1 MVKVNNVE
9 APLYGRRGKVVGNL
23 GGESRG
29 YKHGQKELVLAEVN
43 TISLN

>member
-1 MVKVNNVE
+1 MEREEKLE
-9 APLYGRRGKVVGNL
+9 K
-23 GGESRG
+23 SRG